1 MKARDGLANATR
13 ADRGADAGPV
23 PLLIALAEVT
33 AVRFREIATRLR
45 VVNKRVAVVAMI
57 PTGGE

>member
-1 MKARDGLANATR
+1 MSPNVNA
-13 ADRGADAGPV
+13 AIPISYVRGFEHEY
-23 PLLIALAEVT
+23 INTKTHTEVT